1 MRNFIRGMAL
11 LTAAGALAIACAK
24 VPYTG
29 RIQYNIVPDSLMRGI
44 GKSAYKEML
53 SGVPLKKKGEDSST
67 LNKVGRKISR
77 VANQPKYDWTFSL
90 IKEDTLNAWALPGGY
105 IGFYTGVLPAL
116 KNEAGMAFVMGHEVG
131 HATAHHGAERMTQS
145 LTLLGGLGALEIYMA
160 NKTTL
165 KPKDRGLILG
175 ALGVGATVGIILP
188 FSRAHEAEADVIG
201 MMYMAKAGYPP
212 AESVKVWDRF
222 EKNSDGM
229 KIPAIL
235 STHPATKRRQA
246 NQKEWLPKARKR
258 FLRNELGYDTQE
270 SLWGKGS
277 KKNKNKAKNG
287 GGKKGDGGGSVGG
300 KR

>member
-1 MRNFIRGMAL
+1 MRNFIRGLAL
-11 LTAAGALAIACAK
+11 ATAVGALAIACAK

-29 RIQYNIVPDSLMRGI
+29 RIQYNVIPDSLMRGI

-53 SGVPLKKKGEDSST
+53 SGVPLKKKGDDADT
-67 LNKVGRKISR
+67 LGKVGRKISR

-116 KNEAGMAFVMGHEVG
+116 RNEAGMAFVMGHEVG

-145 LTLLGGLGALEIYMA
+145 LTMLGGLVGLELYLKNKSNLKAKQRGMIIAAIGA
-160 NKTTL
+160 
-165 KPKDRGLILG
+165 
-175 ALGVGATVGIILP
+175 GATIGVILP

-212 AESVKVWDRF
+212 AESIKVWDRF
-222 EKNSDGM
+222 AKGSEGM
-229 KIPAIL
+229 KIPAFL
-235 STHPATKRRQA
+235 STHPATKKRQA

-258 FLRNELGYDTQE
+258 YERNQLGYDTQA

-277 KKNKNKAKNG
+277 KK
-287 GGKKGDGGGSVGG
+287 KKGKDDDKKGAERGPASG